1 MTLHE
6 AKVMIVEPIIGASIG
21 AIELIDIKNAI
32 NDVNSFPLKRSQ
44 AIDLVRTIPPEA
56 DIP

>member
-1 MTLHE
+1 
-6 AKVMIVEPIIGASIG
+6 MIVEPIIGASIG

-32 NDVNSFPLKRSQ
+32 NDVHSFPLKRSQ